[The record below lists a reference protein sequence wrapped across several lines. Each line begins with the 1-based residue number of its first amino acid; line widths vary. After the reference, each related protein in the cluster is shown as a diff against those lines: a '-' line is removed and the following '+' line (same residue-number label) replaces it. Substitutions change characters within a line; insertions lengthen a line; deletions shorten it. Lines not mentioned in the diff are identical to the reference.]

1 MSPFCHVFFPFIL
14 VWPVYFFTSLKTVKL
29 FSNNR
34 VYSPD
39 NWCSLQQWSSGL
51 VETKLVLSEL
61 KQNGAAIGLSGLRG
75 NSRGGECRNFIIQ
88 SPVPGDTPPQNT
100 VRKNKIRM
108 FHLFIVYKISVTRI
122 TTSHC
127 WPLVESGILIFKS
140 VSLHLLETFK
150 CLKQHW
156 LDDLIYQSIYVT
168 DMAFHQVVIFREICF
183 SCL

>member
-1 MSPFCHVFFPFIL
+1 MSLSLFPCLTCI
-14 VWPVYFFTSLKTVKL
+14 YFTSLKTVKL

-75 NSRGGECRNFIIQ
+75 NSRGGECQNFIIQ

-108 FHLFIVYKISVTRI
+108 I
-122 TTSHC
+122 
-127 WPLVESGILIFKS
+127 
-140 VSLHLLETFK
+140 HLLLNFNDK
-150 CLKQHW
+150 NHNIAM
-156 LDDLIYQSIYVT
+156 LILCNKWHLNI
-168 DMAFHQVVIFREICF
+168 
-183 SCL
+183 